1 MPSTSSSPRITP
13 PSPISTRS
21 STSRPMARAAA
32 PSRRTVPCAKPSP
45 RSSARSP
52 IPFRGIVA
60 SSISRRLG
68 STSTTTD
75 TDRGQRRTEFS
86 PFQQLRERTNFPAI
100 HQRRIRQQSEFCA
113 YEPDRPQHRR
123 PGSRRIRHLPIL
135 PRSRPAD
142 HESAGLSGRTAAAAH
157 AGLCS
162 SQCHAPTTSAFA
174 SAVKPAARERLMPEN
189 AFLAYQTNSARGASP
204 VGQVVALY
212 DTILRDFRRAAAALD
227 AGNVEG
233 RVFELNHALTVI
245 GHLRSVLDHQRGG
258 EAARRLERFYDVTQS
273 MIVQANLSP
282 SREAIQRLADLYSTV
297 RQAWQEAE
305 RQLASFSAEN
315 TADRSPAQKMEQP
328 AQTPAAETTAPASGR
343 WSA

>member
-1 MPSTSSSPRITP
+1 
-13 PSPISTRS
+13 
-21 STSRPMARAAA
+21 
-32 PSRRTVPCAKPSP
+32 
-45 RSSARSP
+45 
-52 IPFRGIVA
+52 
-60 SSISRRLG
+60 
-68 STSTTTD
+68 
-75 TDRGQRRTEFS
+75 
-86 PFQQLRERTNFPAI
+86 
-100 HQRRIRQQSEFCA
+100 
-113 YEPDRPQHRR
+113 
-123 PGSRRIRHLPIL
+123 
-135 PRSRPAD
+135 
-142 HESAGLSGRTAAAAH
+142 
-157 AGLCS
+157 
-162 SQCHAPTTSAFA
+162 
-174 SAVKPAARERLMPEN
+174 MPEN

-282 SREAIQRLADLYSTV
+282 SREAIQLLADLYSTF